1 MLKLTDIDT
10 WTKLTSPYDN
20 SRDIPVLIEQLEKTY
35 SEKTLD
41 EICWEYI
48 YHQQSLYEVT
58 FAAFPYLLDFCE
70 TATDFSFKLKAF
82 INLGLILS
90 ELDADDILLTQTF
103 DNSNLDTTVIED
115 IVESFKASFQKLKQ
129 IGKSLFE
136 TVIKKDESEKRC
148 FLSAIAVAN
157 ENFKVG
163 KVFSTFM
170 ENDEYM
176 CSCPECDTEFYL
188 WNKEEKLVL
197 YIQDPV
203 FDKKQV
209 GFPVVPKSSVDIRPS
224 EIILSDNNFEWL
236 TFYIDKLKINS
247 LKSIVNYLFGQINCP
262 ECGDKFNIFNAITD
276 PLT

>member
-10 WTKLTSPYDN
+10 WTKLTSPYEN
-20 SRDIPVLIEQLEKTY
+20 SRDMPVLIVQLDKTH

-48 YHQQSLYEVT
+48 YHQQSLYEVS
-58 FAAFPYLLDFCE
+58 FATFPYLVNICE
-70 TATDFSFKLKAF
+70 TATDASFKLKAF

-103 DNSNLDTTVIED
+103 DNSKLDIDVIKG
-115 IVESFKASFQKLKQ
+115 IIESFKESFRKLKQ
-129 IGKSLFE
+129 IGNSLLG
-136 TVIKKDESEKRC
+136 TIVKRDESEKRC

-170 ENDEYM
+170 ENDEYI
-176 CSCPECDTEFYL
+176 CSCPKCDTEFYL
-188 WNKEEKLVL
+188 WNREDKLIL
-197 YIQDPV
+197 YIEDPV

-209 GFPVVPKSSVDIRPS
+209 GFPVVPKSSLDIQPS
-224 EIILSDNNFEWL
+224 EIISSDNNIEWL
-236 TFYIDKLKINS
+236 TFYVDKLKIDS
-247 LKSIVNYLFGQINCP
+247 LKFIVNYLFGKINCP
-262 ECGDKFNIFNAITD
+262 ECGVKFNIFNAIAD

>member
-1 MLKLTDIDT
+1 MLKLTDIDS
-10 WTKLTSPYDN
+10 WTKLTSPYEN
-20 SRDIPVLIEQLEKTY
+20 SGGIPVLIEQLGNTY
-35 SEKTLD
+35 SGKTLD

-58 FAAFPYLLDFCE
+58 FATFPYLIGFCE
-70 TATDFSFKLKAF
+70 TTTDVSFKLKAF

-103 DNSNLDTTVIED
+103 GNSRLDIDVIKAL
-115 IVESFKASFQKLKQ
+115 IESFKESFQKLKQ

-136 TVIKKDESEKRC
+136 TVVKRDESKKRC

-170 ENDEYM
+170 ENNEYM

-188 WNKEEKLVL
+188 WNEDDRLVL
-197 YIQDPV
+197 YIDDPV

-209 GFPVVPKSSVDIRPS
+209 GFPVVPKSSLDIKPS
-224 EIILSDNNFEWL
+224 EIISSDNNIGWL
-236 TFYIDKLKINS
+236 TFYIDKLKIDS
-247 LKSIVNYLFGQINCP
+247 LKSIINYLFGEINCP
-262 ECGDKFNIFNAITD
+262 ECSEKFNIFNAIVD

>member
-10 WTKLTSPYDN
+10 WTKLTSPFEN
-20 SRDIPVLIEQLEKTY
+20 SRNIPVLIEQLAKTY

-41 EICWEYI
+41 EICWKYI

-58 FAAFPYLLDFCE
+58 FATFPYLVDFCE
-70 TATDFSFKLKAF
+70 TATGDSFKLKAF

-90 ELDADDILLTQTF
+90 ELDADDILLTKTF
-103 DNSNLDTTVIED
+103 SNCKLDIDLTKGI
-115 IVESFKASFQKLKQ
+115 IESFKVSFQKLKQ

-136 TVIKKDESEKRC
+136 TVVKSEENEKRC

-157 ENFKVG
+157 GNFKVG

-188 WNKEEKLVL
+188 WNNEDKLVL
-197 YIQDPV
+197 YIEDPV
-203 FDKKQV
+203 FDKIQV
-209 GFPVVPKSSVDIRPS
+209 GFPVVPKSSVDIQFS
-224 EIILSDNNFEWL
+224 EIISSENNFEWL
-236 TFYIDKLKINS
+236 TFYINKLKIDS
-247 LKSIVNYLFGQINCP
+247 LKSIINDLFGEINCP
-262 ECGDKFNIFNAITD
+262 ECSKKFNIFNAIVD